1 MSCVTS
7 TSTNAGD
14 TLDDGD
20 SLLDGIASLFVDD
33 IQPLPI
39 SMAAYAVVSVQAHVP
54 IKLELRSSNY
64 TKWSNFFEAMCG
76 KFGLLHHITSA
87 PPDPRTDAWNEEDCA
102 VRSWLYGSVTED
114 VLDFTM
120 TANQTARELWVA
132 IANHFQANKTPRTI
146 FLSHVFHVLTQG
158 DMSVHEYAQALKKA
172 ADALRDVD
180 KPVVDSEMVLALLA
194 ALILATAPLEKSSQA
209 RRA

>member
-20 SLLDGIASLFVDD
+20 SLLNGIASLFVDD

-39 SMAAYAVVSVQAHVP
+39 PMAAYAAVSVQAHVT

-76 KFGLLHHITSA
+76 KFGLLRHINGA
-87 PPDPRTDAWNEEDCA
+87 PPPDPHTDAWNEADCA
-102 VRSWLYGSVTED
+102 VHSWLYDSVTED

-120 TANQTARELWVA
+120 AANQTVRELWVA
-132 IANHFQANKTPRTI
+132 IANHF
-146 FLSHVFHVLTQG
+146 
-158 DMSVHEYAQALKKA
+158 
-172 ADALRDVD
+172 
-180 KPVVDSEMVLALLA
+180 
-194 ALILATAPLEKSSQA
+194 
-209 RRA
+209 

>member
-1 MSCVTS
+1 MSCVT
-7 TSTNAGD
+7 NDCD

-20 SLLDGIASLFVDD
+20 SLLDGISSLFVDD
-33 IQPLPI
+33 TQPPPI
-39 SMAAYAVVSVQAHVP
+39 PMAAYAAVSVQAHVP

-76 KFGLLHHITSA
+76 KFGLLRHITSA

-102 VRSWLYGSVTED
+102 VRSWLYGSITED
-114 VLDFTM
+114 VLNFTM

-132 IANHFQANKTPRTI
+132 IANHFQANKAPRAI
-146 FLSHVFHVLTQG
+146 FLSHVFHALTQG

-172 ADALRDVD
+172 VDALRDVD
-180 KPVVDSEMVLALLA
+180 KPVADSEMVLALLA
-194 ALILATAPLEKSSQA
+194 GADPRYSTTGEIITG
-209 RRA
+209 

>member
-1 MSCVTS
+1 MSCVT
-7 TSTNAGD
+7 NDGD

-39 SMAAYAVVSVQAHVP
+39 SMAAYAAVSVQAHVP

-76 KFGLLHHITSA
+76 KFGLLRHITSA
-87 PPDPRTDAWNEEDCA
+87 PPEPRTDAWNEEDCA
-102 VRSWLYGSVTED
+102 VRSWLYGSITED

-120 TANQTARELWVA
+120 TANQIARELWVT
-132 IANHFQANKTPRTI
+132 IANHF
-146 FLSHVFHVLTQG
+146 
-158 DMSVHEYAQALKKA
+158 
-172 ADALRDVD
+172 
-180 KPVVDSEMVLALLA
+180 
-194 ALILATAPLEKSSQA
+194 
-209 RRA
+209 

>member
-1 MSCVTS
+1 MSCVT
-7 TSTNAGD
+7 NDGD

-20 SLLDGIASLFVDD
+20 SLLDGISSLFVDD
-33 IQPLPI
+33 TQLPPI
-39 SMAAYAVVSVQAHVP
+39 PMAAYAAVSVQAHVP

-64 TKWSNFFEAMCG
+64 TKWSSFFEAMCG
-76 KFGLLHHITSA
+76 KFGLLSHINSA
-87 PPDPRTDAWNEEDCA
+87 PPPDPRTDAWNEADCA

-120 TANQTARELWVA
+120 AANQTARDLWVA
-132 IANHFQANKTPRTI
+132 ISNHFQTNKAPRAI
-146 FLSHVFHVLTQG
+146 FLSHAFHAITQG

-180 KPVVDSEMVLALLA
+180 KPVADSEMVLALLA
-194 ALILATAPLEKSSQA
+194 GADSRYSTT
-209 RRA
+209 